1 MRNDGIYRRRLLR
14 PKKPGKLH
22 HARRRAKQ
30 NLNLK
35 RRFEGEKEAS
45 VLAGFTATPEIKNI
59 NKNEKPLTPFH
70 LRLNR
75 RSSSTLLRAHV
86 GVSQSSSEGRAVV
99 EHVGQSVKAP

>member
-1 MRNDGIYRRRLLR
+1 MRNDEIYRRRLLR

-22 HARRRAKQ
+22 RARRRAKQ

-35 RRFEGEKEAS
+35 QRFEGEAS

-70 LRLNR
+70 RLVASTTAACQ
-75 RSSSTLLRAHV
+75 RSSELTLV
-86 GVSQSSSEGRAVV
+86 
-99 EHVGQSVKAP
+99 